1 LATNNDVDARLVG
14 MLLHLKWLIARN
26 GSTGGVDRTLFDKQ
40 VQSLLDDIGDDDED
54 GLEELLDGGE
64 LDNSTLTSPIFSG
77 PLGSNIPLGPRY
89 VSGDGDDEGI
99 AIDSAGNVHLTGAL
113 EDTSGDA
120 GSSGYILLSTGSG
133 TNWVATSTLGI
144 NGTLSNDAVTPD
156 SLVSAGQADEYCL
169 TYESTGDTWEWQA
182 CSAGGSSFATSSIDT
197 SLKLANIVT
206 DETGSGA
213 LVFAGSPTFTGTT
226 TQNNATFSGNIGI
239 GTTSPSSKFTV
250 VGSADPT
257 VSNELTLWGPHFTQ
271 EYHYANL
278 ASLNGSGYTNMYGN
292 TFTKL
297 DVDATGATTGIIN
310 SAFELKVTGSGA
322 ADGNILT
329 NIEAVTSYSAP
340 NSSDTDL
347 YNFEGYFQNN
357 SGYGIRTGAGAY
369 FNSYN
374 AANNSTS
381 TNLYGV
387 VGRAGNPGG
396 YTGMLAANAIALRGE
411 ITNATGNTVTNS
423 YGLYS
428 LLNSNS
434 GTITS
439 TYGMYVG
446 DITQGTQTNTP
457 YSFYAS
463 DTNARNYFAGNTG
476 IATTSPWQELAVN
489 GDIALTG
496 RIYDSL
502 ASAGT
507 SGMVLQTTGTATRWV
522 ATSSLGITGGSS
534 LLTDGGA
541 NTYVTATG
549 DNFSIGGSGGSAR
562 LNVFGDI
569 DVATSNAGVSFMG
582 TRYFYASTTND
593 SITLGEFAGAAFNSG
608 TSFNVAIGY
617 EAGRSA
623 SNGASDYMLML
634 GYQAGYSNTGD
645 HTNIIGFG
653 SGFSNSG
660 DYTNILG
667 QSAGLANSGDYSN
680 LIGAF
685 AGRNNTGGFNNFI
698 GHSVG
703 FSNTGNYNNFIGY
716 YTGYN
721 NTGSNNDFIG
731 YQAGRYLLS
740 STSVAIGADAL
751 YGSHATNYF
760 ASNNVALGYR
770 AGYASDDGASNNI
783 LIGYQVADN
792 LTTGNNNIIIGHNI
806 DNVTATADNRLNIG
820 NLIFGTGLDGAGTTL
835 ASGNVGI
842 GTTTPAQKL
851 QVAGNIRVGT
861 AGGNGCLEDFAGTLI
876 AGTCSSDEELKENIV
891 PIAKEGRSY
900 LEAMAA
906 LTPVTYTWNE
916 TAGELYSKD
925 TDFENLGLLAQD
937 VEAQFP
943 ELVSLNDE
951 GYRQVNFSAFPFYII
966 EALKEVW
973 QKIQGQ
979 DGRLE
984 QLEQE
989 NVYLKERIENIE
1001 DELNIEP
1008 IPEPE
1013 PIIEEVAPSGSV
1025 AEEPATTDI
1034 AEVPDDTE
1042 PVIGEVVEEPP
1053 TEPTYVLVPAESL

>member
-1 LATNNDVDARLVG
+1 
-14 MLLHLKWLIARN
+14 
-26 GSTGGVDRTLFDKQ
+26 
-40 VQSLLDDIGDDDED
+40 
-54 GLEELLDGGE
+54 
-64 LDNSTLTSPIFSG
+64 
-77 PLGSNIPLGPRY
+77 
-89 VSGDGDDEGI
+89 VS
-99 AIDSAGNVHLTGAL
+99 S
-113 EDTSGDA
+113 
-120 GSSGYILLSTGSG
+120 
-133 TNWVATSTLGI
+133 
-144 NGTLSNDAVTPD
+144 
-156 SLVSAGQADEYCL
+156 
-169 TYESTGDTWEWQA
+169 
-182 CSAGGSSFATSSIDT
+182 
-197 SLKLANIVT
+197 
-206 DETGSGA
+206 
-213 LVFAGSPTFTGTT
+213 
-226 TQNNATFSGNIGI
+226 
-239 GTTSPSSKFTV
+239 
-250 VGSADPT
+250 
-257 VSNELTLWGPHFTQ
+257 
-271 EYHYANL
+271 
-278 ASLNGSGYTNMYGN
+278 
-292 TFTKL
+292 
-297 DVDATGATTGIIN
+297 
-310 SAFELKVTGSGA
+310 
-322 ADGNILT
+322 
-329 NIEAVTSYSAP
+329 
-340 NSSDTDL
+340 
-347 YNFEGYFQNN
+347 
-357 SGYGIRTGAGAY
+357 
-369 FNSYN
+369 
-374 AANNSTS
+374 
-381 TNLYGV
+381 
-387 VGRAGNPGG
+387 
-396 YTGMLAANAIALRGE
+396 ANA
-411 ITNATGNTVTNS
+411 
-423 YGLYS
+423 
-428 LLNSNS
+428 
-434 GTITS
+434 
-439 TYGMYVG
+439 
-446 DITQGTQTNTP
+446 
-457 YSFYAS
+457 
-463 DTNARNYFAGNTG
+463 
-476 IATTSPWQELAVN
+476 
-489 GDIALTG
+489 
-496 RIYDSL
+496 
-502 ASAGT
+502 
-507 SGMVLQTTGTATRWV
+507 
-522 ATSSLGITGGSS
+522 
-534 LLTDGGA
+534 
-541 NTYVTATG
+541 
-549 DNFSIGGSGGSAR
+549 
-562 LNVFGDI
+562 
-569 DVATSNAGVSFMG
+569 
-582 TRYFYASTTND
+582 
-593 SITLGEFAGAAFNSG
+593 
-608 TSFNVAIGY
+608 
-617 EAGRSA
+617 
-623 SNGASDYMLML
+623 DYMLML